1 MQTAPLGGAR
11 NQAHPGWLA
20 AGVASSVLAS
30 LTTIYLAWVTID
42 FATGTYI
49 EGEVGVYWVAIGVA
63 AAMTVTLWAL
73 AVMCFRASRPSD

>member
-11 NQAHPGWLA
+11 HRAHPGWIV

-30 LTTIYLAWVTID
+30 LTTIYLAWITID

-49 EGEVGVYWVAIGVA
+49 GGEVGVYWLAIGIATV
-63 AAMTVTLWAL
+63 MTVTLWTL
-73 AVMCFRASRPSD
+73 AAMCFRASAPSD